1 MNENNTE
8 NQHLENTARDDA
20 HAADS
25 AEEPDWR
32 AKYEEMKRHSRTWE
46 QRAKENQ
53 SAREELDQ
61 LRESEKTEVE
71 RANDRVAAA
80 ERELSEAR
88 AENLRWRIG
97 AEFGLPKDDID
108 DFLHGDED
116 AMRRQAEKLAKRHK
130 QETIPENPY
139 QGRGDHRSTR
149 VAASQWADQLLGKT
163 K

>member
-1 MNENNTE
+1 MDENNTDTI
-8 NQHLENTARDDA
+8 QPDDTPRETTQEP
-20 HAADS
+20 D
-25 AEEPDWR
+25 EPDWK

-61 LRESEKTEVE
+61 LRESEKTEAE
-71 RANDRVAAA
+71 RANDRAAEV

-97 AEFGLPKDDID
+97 AEFGLSKDDID

-130 QETIPENPY
+130 QATIPENPN
-139 QGRGDHRSTR
+139 QGRGDHRTSR
-149 VAASQWADQLLGKT
+149 VAATQWADQLLGKT
-163 K
+163 TK